1 MLEREKV
8 KLRIKK
14 SHLECIGLALVVVL
28 AAVLLWY
35 KATSSNQSS
44 IAILPD
50 IRMEGEYKIGDGEWK
65 KIREGEHISAT
76 RGDVTLRG
84 HLMIIYPGEEEIIE
98 PVANGTS
105 FAVYCNH
112 IDVSY
117 KVPGMEDYTS
127 DIENPIFGEYACG
140 SVWNVCEYEGTD
152 TDTMEFVIHNPH
164 KFGNENA
171 IDELLESLSVY
182 GNKESNIFQNKISK
196 QSAPER
202 IFGIV
207 YVILSLILLG
217 VALFSSMIQI
227 PYSRNMWL
235 IGFMFLFAGLFFGMD
250 TLEMSL
256 FRSFVVIK
264 TTARE
269 LGMMIYMLCLCAL
282 CTTLLTDKRKQ
293 IGGAATYVLGG
304 VTIAMFLTSLFGHV
318 SLYDMNQFWGM
329 VLTIINLIL
338 IGCLAVEIFHTDGK
352 KVLLPGGGIF
362 ALLVAIADYVAVYGG
377 FYATGLFSKVVFLFL
392 SFVAMV
398 VVLNVIP
405 RNIRA
410 AMREKE
416 LKEELQETRIMTMLS
431 QIQPHYLFNSL
442 STIKH
447 LCRKDPQEAM
457 NTIDHFSHFL
467 RGSMKVLKET
477 GKITF
482 EQEIRFVES
491 YLYLEKKRFGDK
503 LQVEFDL
510 KASGFL
516 LPALC
521 VQTIVENAVRHGIA
535 RKLDGGTV
543 RIVSDED
550 ENSFLVSVIDDG
562 KGFDTDILS
571 GEMKDHI
578 GISNTRVRLSRM
590 CGGWMEISSQPGE
603 GTRVDIHIPKNE
615 RKC

>member
-1 MLEREKV
+1 MTEQEKL
-8 KLRIKK
+8 KNRIKK
-14 SHLECIGLALVVVL
+14 CHLECIGLAVILAL
-28 AAVLLWY
+28 AAVLLWV
-35 KATSSNQSS
+35 KGASSNQ
-44 IAILPD
+44 APTAMLPG
-50 IRMEGEYKIGDGEWK
+50 IRLEGEYKIGDGEWK

-76 RGDVTLRG
+76 KGDVTLRG
-84 HLMIIYPGEEEIIE
+84 RLMILFPGDEEAIE
-98 PVANGTS
+98 PVTNGTS
-105 FAVYCNH
+105 VAVYCNH
-112 IDVSY
+112 INVQY
-117 KVPGMEDYTS
+117 KVPGMEIYTS
-127 DIENPIFGEYACG
+127 DIETPDFGEYACG
-140 SVWNVCEYEGTD
+140 AVWNVYDYEGTD
-152 TDTMEFVIHNPH
+152 TDTMEIVIHNPH

-171 IDELLESLSVY
+171 VDELLESLSVY
-182 GNKESNIFQNKISK
+182 GNKESNLFQNKISK

-202 IFGIV
+202 ILGII

-217 VALFSSMIQI
+217 VALFSSMIRL

-235 IGFMFLFAGLFFGMD
+235 IGFMFFFAGIFFSMD
-250 TLEMSL
+250 TSEMSL
-256 FRSFVVIK
+256 FSSLVVIR

-282 CTTLLTDKRKQ
+282 CTTFLTGKRRQ
-293 IGGAATYVLGG
+293 IGCAASYVLGG
-304 VTIAMFLTSLFGHV
+304 VTIAMLLMSLLGRV
-318 SLYDMNQFWGM
+318 SLYNMNRFWGM
-329 VLTIINLIL
+329 VLTIVNLIL
-338 IGCLAVEIFHTDGK
+338 VGCLAAEKFHTDGK

-362 ALLVAIADYVAVYGG
+362 TLLAAIADYVAVYGG

-392 SFVAMV
+392 SCVAMV
-398 VVLNVIP
+398 IVLNVIP

-416 LKEELQETRIMTMLS
+416 LKQELQETRIMAMLS

-447 LCRKDPQEAM
+447 LCRKDPEEAM
-457 NTIDHFSHFL
+457 NAIDHFSQFL

-482 EQEIRFVES
+482 EQEIRFVKN
-491 YLYLEKKRFGDK
+491 YLYMEKKRFGDK
-503 LQVEFDL
+503 LQVECDL

-550 ENSFLVSVIDDG
+550 ENAFLVSVIDDG
-562 KGFDTDILS
+562 RGFDTDILS

-578 GISNTRVRLSRM
+578 GISNTRDRLSKM
-590 CGGWMEISSQPGE
+590 CGGWMEINSQPGE